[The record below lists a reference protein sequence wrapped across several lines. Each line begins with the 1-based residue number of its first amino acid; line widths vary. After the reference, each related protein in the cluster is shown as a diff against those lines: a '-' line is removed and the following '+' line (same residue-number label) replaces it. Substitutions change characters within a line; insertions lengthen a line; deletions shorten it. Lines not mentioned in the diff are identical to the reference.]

1 MFSDLTTKIVEMK
14 EKRNSMTNAG
24 NLYSE
29 KILVFTTFFLL
40 KTVVNF
46 IQFYSFEQVI
56 LEFETVTVDSNDVI
70 RTLN

>member
-1 MFSDLTTKIVEMK
+1 LTTKIVEMK